1 MNLHLLLL
9 MFGTFATG
17 TNALIM
23 TGILPLVADGLDTT
37 PAVAGL
43 SVTVFALA
51 YAVSAPLLPVLLAR
65 FERRTIMVI
74 SLIGLVLGTL
84 ASVAAQDITTFLITR
99 AIVGFGSA
107 AFTPQASAAAVGM
120 VPPERRGRAIT
131 TVLLGITAASALG
144 VPIGTVVGHAW
155 GYRAALLL
163 VAALGVLA
171 IVCVLFVPKT
181 PRPANPGFRAQ
192 LAPLRQPA
200 VLAVA
205 GTTALV
211 TTGFFAVSI
220 YFAPLLFSTA
230 GLDSTALAIVL
241 AAFGAAGIASL
252 LFGGRYIDRFGGFRI
267 TAVSLVAITIGTL
280 LLGIAADF
288 WWVLLLV
295 VPWGIFGNIII
306 PSQQYELGRLDP
318 DNPAPVFALN
328 SSAIYLGTALGGLV
342 GSVTMSVAPVQWL
355 VVVAAVPLVLA
366 LLATLA
372 QLARSRRAALAL
384 RSEAASAV
392 ESPDLAPVAD

>member
-23 TGILPLVADGLDTT
+23 TGILPIVADGLDTT
-37 PAVAGL
+37 PAIAGL

-51 YAVSAPLLPVLLAR
+51 YALSAPLLPVLLAR

-74 SLIGLVLGTL
+74 SLIALVLGTL
-84 ASVAAQDITTFLITR
+84 ASIAAQDITTFLITR

-107 AFTPQASAAAVGM
+107 AFTPQASAVAVGM

-131 TVLLGITAASALG
+131 MVLLGITAASAIG
-144 VPIGTVVGHAW
+144 VPIGTVVGNAW
-155 GYRAALLL
+155 GYRAALLV

-171 IVCVLFVPKT
+171 IVGILFVPKT
-181 PRPANPGFRAQ
+181 PKPVNPGFAAQ
-192 LAPLRQPA
+192 LAPLRRPA

-211 TTGFFAVSI
+211 TTGFFAISI

-230 GLDSTALAIVL
+230 GLDSSALAVVL
-241 AAFGAAGIASL
+241 AAFGVAGIASL

-267 TAVSLVAITIGTL
+267 TAVSLVVITIGTPMFGVATNL
-280 LLGIAADF
+280 
-288 WWVLLLV
+288 WWILLLV
-295 VPWGIFGNIII
+295 VPWGVFGSIII
-306 PSQQYELGRLDP
+306 PAQQYELGRLDP

-328 SSAIYLGTALGGLV
+328 SSAIYAGTALGGLV
-342 GSVTMSVAPVQWL
+342 GSVSMSVAPVQWL
-355 VVVAAVPLVLA
+355 VVVAAVPLLLA

-372 QLARSRRAALAL
+372 QLARARRGVRPAEFAT
-384 RSEAASAV
+384 ASASAP
-392 ESPDLAPVAD
+392 ELAPVAD